1 MENNFKD
8 FSLIETLRKEGIEVT
23 LEQEQLFLKQI
34 EKDFNYIPMVGVF
47 GKTGAGK
54 SSLVNAIYGQDLC
67 EVSDVEAC
75 TTEMKEAN
83 AGGIILVDCPGIAES
98 KEKDAIYMRKYHE
111 YIPKLDVIFWVLKG
125 DERAYQPDIEF
136 YKTIKDTVKCPIF
149 FVVNQVD
156 KIEPYREWNIE
167 GHCPGS
173 TQSKHIDDRI
183 NYVACSFDVAPAD
196 VIPVSANER
205 YNLMYLVNNMLAR
218 LDPVKALK
226 QVEVLPTT
234 YTEDEQA
241 ADTIKEKTEEY
252 VESRLEKIGFAV
264 ANWGQNK
271 GPIIRA
277 ITGAFG
283 GFLSSIGRRRNRQQ

>member
-23 LEQEQLFLKQI
+23 PEQEQLFLKQI

-136 YKTIKDTVKCPIF
+136 HNTIKDTVKCPVF

-156 KIEPYREWNIE
+156 KIEPYREWNVE

-173 TQSKHIDDRI
+173 TQEERI
-183 NYVACSFDVAPAD
+183 KKRVEYVACSFGVAPAD

-205 YNLMYLVNNMLAR
+205 YNLMYLVNTMLAR

-226 QVEVLPTT
+226 QAPVIIGDYTNNEPTKAIVE
-234 YTEDEQA
+234 
-241 ADTIKEKTEEY
+241 KKKEEY
-252 VESRLEKIGFAV
+252 VESRLEKIGIAV
-264 ANWGQNK
+264 ANWGQDK
-271 GPIIRA
+271 GFIIRA
-277 ITGAFG
+277 ITGTIG
-283 GFLSSIGRRRNRQQ
+283 GFLSSIGRRRNR

>member
-8 FSLIETLRKEGIEVT
+8 FSLIETLRKSGIEVT
-23 LEQEQLFLKQI
+23 PEQEQLFLKQI
-34 EKDFNYIPMVGVF
+34 ERDFDYIPMVGVF

-136 YKTIKDTVKCPIF
+136 HNTIKDTVKCPVF

-156 KIEPYREWNIE
+156 KIEPYREWNVE

-173 TQSKHIDDRI
+173 TQEERI
-183 NYVACSFDVAPAD
+183 KKRVEYVACSFGVAPAD

-205 YNLMYLVNNMLAR
+205 YNLMYLVNTMLAR

-226 QVEVLPTT
+226 QAPVIIDDYTNNEPTKAIVE
-234 YTEDEQA
+234 
-241 ADTIKEKTEEY
+241 KKKEEY
-252 VESRLEKIGFAV
+252 VESRLEKIGIAV
-264 ANWGQNK
+264 ANWGQDK
-271 GPIIRA
+271 GFIIRA
-277 ITGAFG
+277 ITGTIG
-283 GFLSSIGRRRNRQQ
+283 GFLSSIGRRRNR